1 MSSDI
6 VTYPLNG
13 ITYTAEE
20 AAGYHSARTSGVY
33 CLDEDFKVSLSGGGR
48 SVQISPGRAWVHPSR
63 FTGYSIIMQA
73 PVTLALPTRTPLC
86 SRIDRVVLRFD
97 RNARRSYLT
106 VLKSME
112 IFGDT
117 ISSSAAPRIT
127 RNEAVYDLCL
137 AEIRHLAGTNTV
149 PRLTDTRGDE
159 SLCGLMRDGVTRIPE
174 LTIGTVTTGE
184 TASATIENGV
194 LSLVLPNGNGGSST
208 GGSGLSETSKTL
220 LLSLLENAAYTSP
233 SMQAQ
238 LNALRTE
245 WSSSGGGSGG
255 SDEIPVQSISLS
267 SSALTLNEGESKTL
281 TATVLPA
288 DATNRSV
295 IWTVSPT
302 GIATVVNGTV
312 TASKAGGCTVTA
324 MAGGKSTS
332 CSVTVKAAAAEAEAA
347 LLYTLSSATT
357 TSSAD
362 KTCLDT
368 GLQLL
373 AKASTETPQYTIL
386 WEAQVADNADASTW
400 PNMVNCQTETG
411 SFTNMPGFNG
421 NLNPNTGTLDFAYYK
436 YSFDDAR
443 LCDTLEH
450 AKTKT
455 RYAVQLNGAQFR
467 VGSTHCTLSG
477 WKKTG
482 DTVKDV
488 PETLI
493 FGASYTATGEH
504 TRFLDCTISQ
514 CMVYKGLLSD
524 EKVNEFINSSS
535 SGGGSDK
542 TPVQSISLSSS
553 ALTLNEGESQTLTVT
568 VLPANATYGELAL
581 NFSPGSFVS
590 NSGVPVKLSQNVYRY
605 TLKALKAGNCT
616 VTATAG
622 GKSASCTVTV
632 EAAETAQLIYTL
644 PAETELTN
652 GFDTGLKLL
661 EHASTESPQYT
672 ILVDAKAGD
681 NFDASTWPAFLHC
694 LTETGSTANLPGFNS
709 TSSPLNNKTEFA
721 YYNYGGVTLSDS
733 IEHLKTRTRYVVQLD
748 GNKYRGGSTYCP
760 MTEWL
765 TTNGTIVDVP
775 QTFLIGAAQSADGSK
790 KQQFWPGT
798 LYQCKVYKGLLSDNR
813 IKAYINKGW

>member
-48 SVQISPGRAWVHPSR
+48 SVQISSGRAWVHPSR

-73 PVTLALPTRTPLC
+73 PVTLALSVPNPVVTRTDC
-86 SRIDRVVLRFD
+86 VVLRFD
-97 RNARRSYLT
+97 QNARRSYLT
-106 VLKSME
+106 VLKGTEVASV
-112 IFGDT
+112 DKD
-117 ISSSAAPRIT
+117 APAPQIT
-127 RNEAVYDLCL
+127 RTGYIYDLCL
-137 AEIRHLAGTNTV
+137 AEVRYPTLFRKGT
-149 PRLTDTRGDE
+149 RLIDTRSDE
-159 SLCGLMRDGVTRIPE
+159 SRCGLMRDGVTRIPE

-184 TASATIENGV
+184 TASATIKNGV

-245 WSSSGGGSGG
+245 WSSSGGGS
-255 SDEIPVQSISLS
+255 DEIPVQSISLS

-288 DATNRSV
+288 DATNKSV
-295 IWTVSPT
+295 IWTVTPT

-324 MAGGKSTS
+324 MAGGKSAS
-332 CSVTVKAAAAEAEAA
+332 CSVTVKAAAAEAEAT
-347 LLYTLSSATT
+347 LLYTLSFATT

-400 PNMVNCQTETG
+400 PNMINCQTEKG
-411 SFTNMPGFNG
+411 SFTDMPGFNG

-455 RYAVQLNGAQFR
+455 RYAVQLNGAQYR

-493 FGASYTATGEH
+493 FGAAYTATGEH

-524 EKVNEFINSSS
+524 SKLQSYIN
-535 SGGGSDK
+535 GEWGNDAE
-542 TPVQSISLSSS
+542 TVPVQSVSLSQS
-553 ALTLNEGESQTLTVT
+553 ALTLKRGGSATLTAT
-568 VLPANATYGELAL
+568 VLPANATNRAVVWTV
-581 NFSPGSFVS
+581 SPSGYATVS
-590 NSGVPVKLSQNVYRY
+590 AGKVTAS
-605 TLKALKAGNCT
+605 KAGTCT

-632 EAAETAQLIYTL
+632 EAAETAQRIYAL
-644 PAETELTN
+644 PAETKLTT

-733 IEHLKTRTRYVVQLD
+733 IEHLKTRTRYAVQID

-765 TTNGTIVDVP
+765 TSNGTITDVP

-798 LYQCKVYKGLLSDNR
+798 LYQCEVYKGLLSDEKVNE
-813 IKAYINKGW
+813 YIEKGW

>member
-33 CLDEDFKVSLSGGGR
+33 CLDEDFKVRLSGGGK

-63 FTGYSIIMQA
+63 FTGYSIIMQEY
-73 PVTLALPTRTPLC
+73 VTLALPARKPLF

-106 VLKSME
+106 VLMSME

-117 ISSSAAPRIT
+117 ISSSAAPQIT
-127 RNEAVYDLCL
+127 RNRYIYDLCL
-137 AEIRHLAGTNTV
+137 AEIRHFAGANTV
-149 PRLTDTRGDE
+149 SRLIDTRGDE

-245 WSSSGGGSGG
+245 WSSSSGGSGG

-288 DATNRSV
+288 DATNKSV
-295 IWTVSPT
+295 IWTVTPT
-302 GIATVVNGTV
+302 GVATVVNGTV

-324 MAGGKSTS
+324 MAGGKSAS
-332 CSVTVKAAAAEAEAA
+332 CSVTVKAAAAEAEAT

-400 PNMVNCQTETG
+400 PNMINCQTETG

-421 NLNPNTGTLDFAYYK
+421 NLNPNTGTIDFAYYL
-436 YSFDDAR
+436 YSNTDAR

-455 RYAVQLNGAQFR
+455 RYAIQMNGVQYR
-467 VGSTHCTLSG
+467 VGSTHCTLSR

-482 DTVKDV
+482 GTITDV

-493 FGASYTATGEH
+493 FGAAYTATGEH

-524 EKVNEFINSSS
+524 SKLQSYIN
-535 SGGGSDK
+535 GEWGNDAE
-542 TPVQSISLSSS
+542 TVPVQSVSLSQS
-553 ALTLNEGESQTLTVT
+553 ALTLKRGGSATLTAT
-568 VLPANATYGELAL
+568 VLPADATNRAVVWTV
-581 NFSPGSFVS
+581 SPSGYATVS
-590 NSGVPVKLSQNVYRY
+590 AGKVTAS
-605 TLKALKAGNCT
+605 KAGTCT

-632 EAAETAQLIYTL
+632 EAAETAQRIYTL
-644 PAETELTN
+644 PAETELTT

-748 GNKYRGGSTYCP
+748 GKKYRGGSTYCP

-765 TTNGTIVDVP
+765 TSNGTITDVP

-798 LYQCKVYKGLLSDNR
+798 LYQCEVYKGLLSDEKVNE
-813 IKAYINKGW
+813 YIEKGW

>member
-1 MSSDI
+1 MSSAI

-73 PVTLALPTRTPLC
+73 PVTLALSVPNPVVTRTDC
-86 SRIDRVVLRFD
+86 VVLRFD
-97 RNARRSYLT
+97 QNARRSYLT
-106 VLKSME
+106 VLKGTEVVSV
-112 IFGDT
+112 DKD
-117 ISSSAAPRIT
+117 APAPQIT
-127 RNEAVYDLCL
+127 RTGYIYDLCL
-137 AEIRHLAGTNTV
+137 AEVRYPTLFRKGT
-149 PRLTDTRGDE
+149 RLIDTRSDE
-159 SLCGLMRDGVTRIPE
+159 SRCGLMRDGVTRIPE

-184 TASATIENGV
+184 TASATIKNGV

-245 WSSSGGGSGG
+245 WSSSGGGS
-255 SDEIPVQSISLS
+255 DEIPVQSVSLS

-288 DATNRSV
+288 DATNKSV
-295 IWTVSPT
+295 IWTVTPT

-312 TASKAGGCTVTA
+312 TASKAGSCTVTA
-324 MAGGKSTS
+324 MAGGKSAS
-332 CSVTVKAAAAEAEAA
+332 CSVTVKAAAAEAEAT

-400 PNMVNCQTETG
+400 PNMVNCQTEKG
-411 SFTNMPGFNG
+411 SFTDMPGFNG

-455 RYAVQLNGAQFR
+455 RYAVQLNGAQYR
-467 VGSTHCTLSG
+467 VGSTYCTLSG

-493 FGASYTATGEH
+493 FGASYTTTGEH

-524 EKVNEFINSSS
+524 SKLQSYIN
-535 SGGGSDK
+535 GEWGNDAE
-542 TPVQSISLSSS
+542 TVPVQSVSLSQS
-553 ALTLNEGESQTLTVT
+553 ALTLKRGSSATLTAT
-568 VLPANATYGELAL
+568 VLPADATNRAVVWTV
-581 NFSPGSFVS
+581 SPSGYATVS
-590 NSGVPVKLSQNVYRY
+590 AGKV
-605 TLKALKAGNCT
+605 TAAKAGTCT

-644 PAETELTN
+644 PAETELTS

-748 GNKYRGGSTYCP
+748 GKKYRGGSTYCP

-765 TTNGTIVDVP
+765 TCNGTITDVP

-798 LYQCKVYKGLLSDNR
+798 LYQCKVYKGLLSDEKVNE
-813 IKAYINKGW
+813 YIEKGW